1 MPPRRLRRL
10 TLVALATAALTA
22 TTLLAG
28 CTSNPGTSNPG
39 TGTTG
44 TGDAPSVVVSFYPLE
59 FVVERL
65 GGDALTV
72 TNLTAPG
79 VEPHDLELTPQA
91 VGDVADAD
99 LVVYLSGFQPAVDD
113 AVDGQASAALD
124 VAGAADLTL
133 TDASG
138 SVDPHFWLDPM
149 RLAAVATVT
158 ADALVEHGVLAADTA
173 NQNLATL
180 AADLR
185 RLDTRFQDGLAA
197 CTSRYLVT
205 SHEAF
210 GYLAD
215 AYRFEQIGVSGLS
228 PEAEPDPQ
236 TLADVSA
243 FVEQHH
249 VRTIY
254 SETLVSPVVAETIAR
269 ETGAEVAVL
278 DPLEGLTSDE
288 ADADYLTVMSANLA
302 TLRTG
307 QGCR

>member
-1 MPPRRLRRL
+1 MSTPRAV
-10 TLVALATAALTA
+10 VALASAALA
-22 TTLLAG
+22 GALALAG
-28 CTSNPGTSNPG
+28 C
-39 TGTTG
+39 
-44 TGDAPSVVVSFYPLE
+44 GDDSANNGRPSVVVSFYPLQ
-59 FVVERL
+59 FVVENL
-65 GGDALTV
+65 AGDAVDV

-113 AVDGQASAALD
+113 AVDGQAAAALD
-124 VAGAADLTL
+124 VADAADLSLTTAGGTL
-133 TDASG
+133 
-138 SVDPHFWLDPM
+138 DPHFWLDPS
-149 RLAAVATVT
+149 RLAAA
-158 ADALVEHGVLAADTA
+158 ADATATTLVDQGILDADTA
-173 NQNLATL
+173 SSNLAMLTD
-180 AADLR
+180 DLD
-185 RLDTRFQDGLAA
+185 RLDAEFRNGLAD
-197 CTSRYLVT
+197 CTSRDLVT

-215 AYRFEQIGVSGLS
+215 AYDLTQVGITGLS

-236 TLADVSA
+236 DLADVTA
-243 FVEQHH
+243 FVEQND

-254 SETLVSPVVAETIAR
+254 YETLVSPDVAETVAR

-278 DPLEGLTSDE
+278 DPLEGLV
-288 ADADYLTVMSANLA
+288 ADATDDDYLTVMSDNLE